1 MSTNTA
7 SVEPVQGQPDPSDAH
22 VAEVI
27 AGLSLPQ
34 KTLSPKFFYDERGS
48 RLFDEITRLPE
59 YYPTRTELSIMQ
71 NHIDEIADCVG
82 PRASL
87 IEFGSGSS
95 LKIRILIDHLESLAA
110 YVPVDISTEHLARA
124 VDDLAIDYPDLDI
137 RAVSADFTKPFELP
151 QPSVMP
157 LRNIVYFPGS
167 TIGNFAPAAALDL
180 LKVMRG
186 IAKDGGGLLI
196 GVDLKKDRDMLERAY
211 NDAAGVTAEFN
222 RNMLRN
228 LNALCGADFAPEAF
242 RHRAVYRES
251 LGRIEM
257 HLISERQ
264 QQVHVAGRT
273 FSFGE
278 GEYILTECS
287 HKYSTDEF
295 AALAQQAGFRV
306 ARVWT
311 DSGNLFSIQYCESE

>member
-1 MSTNTA
+1 MSRNTA
-7 SVEPVQGQPDPSDAH
+7 EAEPIQAQADPSDAH
-22 VAEVI
+22 VAEVV
-27 AGLSLPQ
+27 AGLALPQ

-48 RLFDEITRLPE
+48 QLFDEITRQPE
-59 YYPTRTELSIMQ
+59 YYPTRTELSIMRNQ
-71 NHIDEIADCVG
+71 IDEIAECIG

-124 VDDLAIDYPDLDI
+124 AEELAIDYPDLDI
-137 RAVSADFTKPFELP
+137 RAVSADFTRPFELP
-151 QPSVMP
+151 QPTIMP
-157 LRNIVYFPGS
+157 ERNIVYFPGS
-167 TIGNFAPAAALDL
+167 TIGNFTPAAALDL

-228 LNALCGADFAPEAF
+228 LNELCGADFRPEAF

-257 HLISERQ
+257 HLISECDQ
-264 QQVHVAGRT
+264 SVHIGGRT
-273 FSFGE
+273 FRFRE

-287 HKYSTDEF
+287 HKYSLEDF
-295 AALAQQAGFRV
+295 AELAAGAGFRV

-311 DSGNLFSIQYCESE
+311 DSAKLFSVQYCESA